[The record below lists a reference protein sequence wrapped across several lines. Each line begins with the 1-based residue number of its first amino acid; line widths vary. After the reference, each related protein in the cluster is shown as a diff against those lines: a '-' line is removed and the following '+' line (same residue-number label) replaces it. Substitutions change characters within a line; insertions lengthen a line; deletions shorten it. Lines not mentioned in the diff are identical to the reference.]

1 MKIRKE
7 SIRVWGFGR
16 ETDVISESKYQLDNS
31 GVSIMFVWPMCDLL
45 DVTMDGWNIEQ
56 CMAIFTSILAVPLA
70 NVTPDFSHFGS
81 TIPRGVTAAIGT
93 AFC

>member
-1 MKIRKE
+1 MKLGG
-7 SIRVWGFGR
+7 VYHVLLGPCA
-16 ETDVISESKYQLDNS
+16 ISLTSLWTGLTS
-31 GVSIMFVWPMCDLL
+31 AILG
-45 DVTMDGWNIEQ
+45 NIY
-56 CMAIFTSILAVPLA
+56 ILSAVPLA